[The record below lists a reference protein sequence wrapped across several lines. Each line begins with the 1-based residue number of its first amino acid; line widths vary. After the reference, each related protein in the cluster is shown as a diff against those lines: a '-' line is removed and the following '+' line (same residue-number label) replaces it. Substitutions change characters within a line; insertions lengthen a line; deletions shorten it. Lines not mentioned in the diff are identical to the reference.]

1 VDVVVD
7 DVVDVVLVLLD
18 IIVDVPLG
26 VVMVIVVLGILVVML
41 AVDTVLVDFTATV
54 VMMDEVLIMASVVAT
69 VVSPRIVEFIVGLTS
84 VMLLLAATVVVVVAA
99 HMPLHQTSPCSALG
113 LPITIIEPSPSAS
126 DMKPARGGH
135 GAAGKTSLHD
145 SNWPALRHTSLHK
158 EPMQSGLKPP
168 STSTPPSGRANAE

>member
-7 DVVDVVLVLLD
+7 DGVDVVLVLLD
-18 IIVDVPLG
+18 VTVDVPLG

-41 AVDTVLVDFTATV
+41 VVDTVLVDFTATV
-54 VMMDEVLIMASVVAT
+54 VMASVVAT

-99 HMPLHQTSPCSALG
+99 HTPLHQTSPCSALG

-145 SNWPALRHTSLHK
+145 SNWPTLCHTSLHK